1 MSTKSQNLDQAVKGG
16 AIGVWFYF
24 ATKNN
29 LDPELVAV
37 LTPVIAYALAH
48 VSTKI
53 GDPKVASF
61 LTKKPVEAKPVKAE
75 KPVAKKKA

>member
-37 LTPVIAYALAH
+37 LTPVVAYALAFASSK
-48 VSTKI
+48 V
-53 GDPKVASF
+53 GDPTVASF
-61 LTKKPVEAKPVKAE
+61 LEKKHVEE
-75 KPVAKKKA
+75 KPAGKKKA